1 MKNYF
6 DIQKEIEKNRF
17 PLEGNMFKQISKI
30 ITEN

>member
-1 MKNYF
+1 MKIILIY
-6 DIQKEIEKNRF
+6 KEIEKNRF